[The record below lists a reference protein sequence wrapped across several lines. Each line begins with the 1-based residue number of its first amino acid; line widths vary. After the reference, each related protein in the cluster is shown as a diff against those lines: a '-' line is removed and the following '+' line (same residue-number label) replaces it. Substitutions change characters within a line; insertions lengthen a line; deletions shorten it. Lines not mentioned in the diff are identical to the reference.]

1 MGTKDTNAKAE
12 QRRPRDVG
20 PIAETPDRADRES
33 IAPPTIQPP
42 GARDSGR
49 SSIRSPALLTDEKTP
64 ADWSGWS

>member
-1 MGTKDTNAKAE
+1 MGTKDTKAKAE

-42 GARDSGR
+42 GARDESERPIVDPITGV
-49 SSIRSPALLTDEKTP
+49 AH
-64 ADWSGWS
+64 

>member
-33 IAPPTIQPP
+33 IAPPA
-42 GARDSGR
+42 ARRKG
-49 SSIRSPALLTDEKTP
+49 
-64 ADWSGWS
+64 

>member
-12 QRRPRDVG
+12 QRRPKDVG

-42 GARDSGR
+42 GARDESERPIVDPITGV
-49 SSIRSPALLTDEKTP
+49 AH
-64 ADWSGWS
+64 

>member
-33 IAPPTIQPP
+33 IAPLTIQPP
-42 GARDSGR
+42 GARDESERPIVDPITGV
-49 SSIRSPALLTDEKTP
+49 AH
-64 ADWSGWS
+64 

>member
-42 GARDSGR
+42 GVRDESERPIVDPITGV
-49 SSIRSPALLTDEKTP
+49 AH
-64 ADWSGWS
+64 

>member
-20 PIAETPDRADRES
+20 PIAETPGRADRES

-42 GARDSGR
+42 GARDESERPIVDPITGV
-49 SSIRSPALLTDEKTP
+49 AH
-64 ADWSGWS
+64 

>member
-20 PIAETPDRADRES
+20 PIAETADRADRES

-42 GARDSGR
+42 GARDESERPIVDPITGV
-49 SSIRSPALLTDEKTP
+49 AH
-64 ADWSGWS
+64 